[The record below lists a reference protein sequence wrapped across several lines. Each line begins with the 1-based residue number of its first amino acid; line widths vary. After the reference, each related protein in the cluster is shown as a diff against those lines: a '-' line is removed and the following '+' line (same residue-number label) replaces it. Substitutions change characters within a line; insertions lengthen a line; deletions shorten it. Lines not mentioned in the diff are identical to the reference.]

1 MVPPPKIEP
10 GDMLFCHCDLIHLVD
25 PIHTGQSDTSVFYI
39 PSSPLCDRNVKYAFC
54 RREAFLK
61 GFTGPDFLGFPYGT
75 SEPKHKDR
83 GTSLDVEEYGG
94 KNALQEFTLEKFGE
108 KVEFSTGAKKAI
120 RK

>member
-1 MVPPPKIEP
+1 
-10 GDMLFCHCDLIHLVD
+10 MLFWHYDLMHLVD
-25 PIHTGQSDTSVFYI
+25 PVYTGQSDTSVFYI

-61 GFTGPDFLGFPYGT
+61 GLTGPDFLGFPYGT